1 MGKLAK
7 EFKSGTPFPHLS
19 IPNFFDEDFLK
30 GLKSEIL
37 GKLEFKDRINDLY
50 QFKQSDDLKGSK
62 LPQVQKLR
70 EILYSEAFRQGLESI
85 TGIQVD
91 DLSEKVAINAAI
103 YESTD
108 RLLCHDDELE
118 GRRIAFIV
126 YMVEDWQEAD
136 AGHLDLFSVD
146 KNG

>member
-1 MGKLAK
+1 
-7 EFKSGTPFPHLS
+7 
-19 IPNFFDEDFLK
+19 
-30 GLKSEIL
+30 
-37 GKLEFKDRINDLY
+37 
-50 QFKQSDDLKGSK
+50 
-62 LPQVQKLR
+62 
-70 EILYSEAFRQGLESI
+70 
-85 TGIQVD
+85 VD